1 MSSYGPTEAT
11 VRSAHF
17 NIPLDYDC
25 QNQSKIPLGR
35 ALPNTSLHVVDAELK
50 QVPPGVRG
58 EIVIAGIQLA
68 RGYVNQLEFTAQR
81 FAKSPPELSRYG
93 PHIYRTGD
101 HGYWTEDG
109 LLMF

>member
-35 ALPNTSLHVVDAELK
+35 ALPNTSLHLVDTEMK

-58 EIVIAGIQLA
+58 EIVTVGVHLA
-68 RGYVNQLEFTAQR
+68 RGYLNQTELTTNR
-81 FAKSPPELSRYG
+81 FAKPPPELSRYG
-93 PHIYRTGD
+93 PRMYHTGD
-101 HGYWTEDG
+101 YGYWT
-109 LLMF
+109 